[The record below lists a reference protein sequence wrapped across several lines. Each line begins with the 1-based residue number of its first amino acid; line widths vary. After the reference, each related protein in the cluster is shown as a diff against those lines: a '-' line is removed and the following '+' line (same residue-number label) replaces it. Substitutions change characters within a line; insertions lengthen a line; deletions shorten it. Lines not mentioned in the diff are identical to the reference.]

1 MKREREG
8 EKGGEEVKMTTA
20 AQVHTGGRAK
30 GLGKITTED
39 KKRQVIG
46 KPLPDEANAAFLGK
60 GDVGSVF
67 CTLLRM
73 CFAST
78 SADTILNNLS
88 HFHLKS
94 WAGFTEASLHAR
106 SHISAAQRCS
116 GVTGLG
122 QFSKLNTFVFVR
134 GVARKHTLSNS

>member
-1 MKREREG
+1 
-8 EKGGEEVKMTTA
+8 MTTA
-20 AQVHTGGRAK
+20 AQVQAYTQEGEPKAW
-30 GLGKITTED
+30 GKSRRRTKRD
-39 KKRQVIG
+39 KR
-46 KPLPDEANAAFLGK
+46 LPDEANAALLGK

-106 SHISAAQRCS
+106 SHISAIQRCS

-134 GVARKHTLSNS
+134 GVARKPTLSHS